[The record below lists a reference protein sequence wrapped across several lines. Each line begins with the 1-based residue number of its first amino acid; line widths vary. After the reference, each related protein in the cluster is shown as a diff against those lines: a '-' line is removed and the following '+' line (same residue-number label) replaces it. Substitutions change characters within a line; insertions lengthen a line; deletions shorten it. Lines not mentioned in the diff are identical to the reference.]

1 MKKYVFITGAS
12 SGFGEACA
20 HIFAKNGFSLVLVAR
35 RVDKLEQLKVS
46 LQNDTVNI
54 HCLKLDI
61 RNEKEVFQSIN
72 SLPEIIKNNIQILIN
87 NAGLA
92 VGRSSIENA
101 VTDDWER
108 MIDTNIKGLL
118 YVSKAI
124 IPFLKLHKSTQIVN
138 ISSIAGKEVYPGGN
152 VYCAT
157 KHAVD
162 ALSKAMRIDL
172 VSHGIKVTNIAP
184 GAAETEFSL
193 VLFNFSTI

>member
-124 IPFLKLHKSTQIVN
+124 IPLLKLH
-138 ISSIAGKEVYPGGN
+138 E
-152 VYCAT
+152 
-157 KHAVD
+157 
-162 ALSKAMRIDL
+162 
-172 VSHGIKVTNIAP
+172 
-184 GAAETEFSL
+184 
-193 VLFNFSTI
+193 